1 LVKEGDSVAQDQ
13 PLLILEAMKME
24 HVLTAAR
31 AGVVNKFYCS
41 EGAIVD
47 DGKLLADLAP
57 LDAPAK

>member
-1 LVKEGDSVAQDQ
+1 
-13 PLLILEAMKME
+13 MKME